1 MTIKRMTLEQIE
13 RSITPA
19 MKRRA
24 RAAMLREP
32 DLTDPDAPEVTDAMF
47 AVARRPGRVSP
58 EMKKVSQNI
67 RFDRDVLDGLKKT
80 GRNWSTRVNAVMR
93 GYLSGLGV
101 L

>member
-1 MTIKRMTLEQIE
+1 MTLEQIE

-19 MKRRA
+19 MKRRM
-24 RAAMLREP
+24 RAAAKREP
-32 DLTDPDAPEVTDAMF
+32 DLTDPDAPEITDAMF
-47 AVARRPGRVSP
+47 AVARRPGRGNP
-58 EMKKVSQNI
+58 AMKKVSQNI
-67 RFDRDVLDGLKKT
+67 RFDRDVLEGLKST